1 MKRNILNIALMSV
14 ALAAAALTSCKK
26 NELDPRKAGE
36 GKKISFAI
44 SEANTRTEY
53 DASDNLQINWKEG
66 DKVRIYC
73 AEAEYVTDA
82 EYTVAQ
88 ISKNTGKL
96 VYNAEGLAWGGD
108 DLIHNF
114 YAVYPSS
121 KDTVSV
127 DENGIATFKVNHN
140 QICTVTER
148 PAEGSTGGHYSTAP
162 DMTNAY
168 MVASL
173 STAPVDEVA
182 LTFKPIMTTLEI
194 TVQGCAG
201 TNDRTVALTGIS
213 IINKK
218 ASYPGVSEGVLKYD
232 ITNGAMASGSETATT
247 ETYYVGIK
255 NGENTHVDLK
265 GKESITLTIFIPPVM
280 IDAQNTVTIQVHATG
295 ELKATIGGKTD
306 INGKTTTVSP
316 GSKVKFTL
324 PNMPTEKSGNNW
336 ITPLDDNIYVQQ
348 LSIPG
353 THDSSAKNTS
363 SYLGFTGNTQSKTLS
378 EQWDM
383 GIRAYD
389 FRTAYRT
396 SKKEMW
402 MWHGF
407 TYCDVSLKASLDTL
421 VNKIKAN
428 PGEFAIIQFR
438 NESETRPTGTTDKD
452 NSKWES
458 EMYNSLSGIDKADD
472 NDNFKGIIQ
481 WKPELTIGECRGHII
496 ILTRN
501 AYQNIKKAG
510 LVEDFP
516 DNTRGTAKISSE
528 GKSTDYL
535 VQDFYKY
542 TTDDGSAEKIRLV
555 TDLYKDT
562 KTFSDRTS
570 TYYEKKAWA
579 LNHTSGYRGIKIIFD
594 ILIGSDEQYIRNAA
608 YVNKP
613 IYDTLMAETDFGP
626 TGIVFMDYV
635 GQRTYNGSDVYGDL
649 LPQAII
655 DHNYKYRMLRA
666 GE

>member
-1 MKRNILNIALMSV
+1 MKRNILNIALVSV
-14 ALAAAALTSCKK
+14 ALAAAALTSCKE
-26 NELDPRKAGE
+26 NELDPKKAGE
-36 GKKISFAI
+36 GRKISFAI

-53 DASDNLQINWKEG
+53 DASDNLQINWTEG

-73 AEAEYVTDA
+73 AEAEDVTDA
-82 EYTVAQ
+82 EYTVSQ

-108 DLIHNF
+108 DLVHNF
-114 YAVYPSS
+114 YAVYPSD
-121 KDTVSV
+121 KNKVSV

-140 QICTVTER
+140 QICTVTES

-201 TNDRTVALTGIS
+201 TNDRTVTLTGIS

-316 GSKVKFTL
+316 GSKVKFKL

-353 THDSSAKNTS
+353 THDSSADLTS
-363 SYLGFTGNTQSKTLS
+363 LLNAGQTQTLS
-378 EQWDM
+378 FDEQWKM
-383 GIRAYD
+383 GIRAFD
-389 FRTAYRT
+389 LRTAYDNIYGKMT
-396 SKKEMW
+396 

-407 TYCDVSLKASLDTL
+407 TYCDKSLSEVLTTITS
-421 VNKIKAN
+421 NIKDN
-428 PGEFAIIQFR
+428 PGEFAILQFR
-438 NESETRPTGTTDKD
+438 HETEAPGIRKNLNKWGEIYNELKAFDKED
-452 NSKWES
+452 GG
-458 EMYNSLSGIDKADD
+458 YRGIV
-472 NDNFKGIIQ
+472 Q
-481 WKPELTIGECRGHII
+481 WKANLTIGECRGKLI

-501 AYQNIKKAG
+501 DYDNREKVG
-510 LVEDFP
+510 LITDFP
-516 DNTRGTAKISSE
+516 DCTTGEAKIN
-528 GKSTDYL
+528 GSTTYY
-535 VQDFYKY
+535 VQDYYKY
-542 TTDDGSAEKIRLV
+542 SNDTGEEKRSQINN
-555 TDLYKDT
+555 LYSITRK
-562 KTFSDRTS
+562 FSDPTS
-570 TYYEKKAWA
+570 VDFINKSWA
-579 LNHTSGYRGIKIIFD
+579 LNHTSGYCGG
-594 ILIGSDEQYIRNAA
+594 LGSTTQYQLNAS
-608 YVNKP
+608 YVNKAT
-613 IYDTLMAETDFGP
+613 YEKLTSETEFGP
-626 TGIVFMDYV
+626 TGIVFMDWV
-635 GQRTYNGSDVYGDL
+635 GTRDAASYTVYGDL

-655 DHNYKYRMLRA
+655 DHNYKYRMLRK

>member
-1 MKRNILNIALMSV
+1 MKRNILNIALVSV
-14 ALAAAALTSCKK
+14 ALAAAALTSCNE
-26 NELDPRKAGE
+26 NELDPGKAGE
-36 GKKISFAI
+36 GRKISFAI

-53 DASDNLQINWKEG
+53 DAEDNLQINWTEG

-73 AEAEYVTDA
+73 AEAEEDVKNA

-88 ISKNTGKL
+88 IIKNTGKL
-96 VYNAEGLAWGGD
+96 AYNAEGLAWGGD
-108 DLIHNF
+108 DLVHNF
-114 YAVYPSS
+114 YAVYPSN
-121 KDTVSV
+121 KDTVNV
-127 DENGIATFKVNHN
+127 DEKGIATFKVNHN
-140 QICTVTER
+140 QICTVT
-148 PAEGSTGGHYSTAP
+148 GSTNNHYSTAP

-201 TNDRTVALTGIS
+201 TNDRTVTLTGIS

-306 INGKTTTVSP
+306 VNGKTTTVSP

-353 THDSSAKNTS
+353 THDSSADLTS
-363 SYLGFTGNTQSKTLS
+363 LSNAGQTQTLNFD
-378 EQWDM
+378 EQWKM
-383 GIRAYD
+383 GIRAFD
-389 FRTAYRT
+389 LRTAYDNT
-396 SKKEMW
+396 YGKMT

-407 TYCDVSLKASLDTL
+407 TYCDKSLNDVLTTITS
-421 VNKIKAN
+421 NINEN
-428 PGEFAIIQFR
+428 PGEFAILQFR
-438 NESETRPTGTTDKD
+438 HETELAGSRKDLDKWGEIYNELKAFDKEGEEEE
-452 NSKWES
+452 KG
-458 EMYNSLSGIDKADD
+458 Y
-472 NDNFKGIIQ
+472 KGIVQ
-481 WKPELTIGECRGHII
+481 WRPDLTIGDCRGKLI

-501 AYQNIKKAG
+501 DYDNREKVG
-510 LVEDFP
+510 LITNFP
-516 DNTRGTAKISSE
+516 DCTTGEAKIN
-528 GKSTDYL
+528 GSTTYY
-535 VQDFYKY
+535 VQDYYKY
-542 TTDDGSAEKIRLV
+542 GTRIFNDGGEKKRTQIN
-555 TDLYKDT
+555 DLYSTTRK
-562 KTFSDRTS
+562 FADRTS
-570 TYYEKKAWA
+570 QDFINKSWA
-579 LNHTSGYRGIKIIFD
+579 LNHTSGYCGT
-594 ILIGSDEQYIRNAA
+594 LGSTSQYQLNAS

-613 IYDTLMAETDFGP
+613 TYEKLMSETEFGP
-626 TGIVFMDYV
+626 TGIVFMDWV
-635 GQRTYNGSDVYGDL
+635 GTREASSYTVYGDL

-655 DHNYKYRMLRA
+655 DHNYKYRMLRKD
-666 GE
+666 E

>member
-1 MKRNILNIALMSV
+1 MKRNILNIALVSV
-14 ALAAAALTSCKK
+14 ALAAAALTSCKE
-26 NELDPRKAGE
+26 NELDPKKAGE
-36 GKKISFAI
+36 GRKISFAI
-44 SEANTRTEY
+44 SETTTRTEY
-53 DASDNLQINWKEG
+53 DASDNLQINWTEG
-66 DKVRIYC
+66 DKVRIFC
-73 AEAEYVTDA
+73 DEAEDVKNA
-82 EYTVAQ
+82 EYTVSQ
-88 ISKNTGKL
+88 ISKNAGKL
-96 VYNAEGLAWGGD
+96 VYNSEGLAWGGD

-114 YAVYPSS
+114 YAVYPAD
-121 KDTVSV
+121 KNKVSV

-140 QICTVTER
+140 QICTVTES

-194 TVQGCAG
+194 TVKGCAG
-201 TNDRTVALTGIS
+201 TNDRTVTLTGIS

-247 ETYYVGIK
+247 ETYYIGIK
-255 NGENTHVDLK
+255 NGKNTYVDLK
-265 GKESITLTIFIPPVM
+265 GTESITLTIFIPPVM

-306 INGKTTTVSP
+306 IDGKTTTVSP

-336 ITPLDDNIYVQQ
+336 ITPLDDSIYVQQ

-396 SKKEMW
+396 SEKKMW

-407 TYCDVSLKASLDTL
+407 TYCDVPLKECLDTL

-438 NESETRPTGTTDKD
+438 NESELSPTGTTDKD

-458 EMYNSLSGIDKADD
+458 EMYNSLSSIDKA
-472 NDNFKGIIQ
+472 NGNFKGIIQ
-481 WKPELTIGECRGHII
+481 WKPELTIGECRGYII
-496 ILTRN
+496 ILTRD

-510 LVEDFP
+510 LVKDFP
-516 DNTRGTAKISSE
+516 DNTRGTAKISSKD
-528 GKSTDYL
+528 KSTDYL
-535 VQDFYKY
+535 VQDYYKY
-542 TTDDGSAEKIRLV
+542 TTDNGSAAKIELV
-555 TDLYKDT
+555 TNLYKDT
-562 KTFSDRTS
+562 KTFSDQTS

-579 LNHTSGYRGIKIIFD
+579 LNHTSGYRGIKIIGIE

-613 IYDTLMAETDFGP
+613 IYDMLMAETDFGP

-635 GQRTYNGSDVYGDL
+635 GQRTYKGSDVYGDL

-655 DHNYKYRMLRA
+655 DHNYKYRMLRK